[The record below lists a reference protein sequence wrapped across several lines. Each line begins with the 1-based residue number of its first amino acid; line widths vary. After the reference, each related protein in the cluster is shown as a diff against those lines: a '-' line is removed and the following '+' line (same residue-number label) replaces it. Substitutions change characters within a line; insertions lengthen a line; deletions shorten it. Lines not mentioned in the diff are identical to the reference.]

1 MKRRLKIYFIHSTKI
16 DYTNTLY
23 RYIISSPVC
32 IRHEL
37 MLPHTKNYQS
47 KYVKDLI
54 KEADIIVAEVSKPN
68 FGLKLELK
76 WAFKSGKP
84 IKYISLD
91 NTISKKVKKYVPE
104 IEMITDD
111 TTFIKIVEDFI
122 NFYADKSVEELKN
135 PTIVLGDLD

>member
-1 MKRRLKIYFIHSTKI
+1 MKRRLKVYFIHSTKI
-16 DYTNTLY
+16 DYTNEYY
-23 RYIISSPVC
+23 RYILSSPVC

-37 MLPHTKNYQS
+37 MLPQTKNYQT

-54 KEADIIVAEVSKPN
+54 NEADIIVAEVSKPT

-91 NTISKKVKKYVPE
+91 NTIPKKVKKYVPE
-104 IEMITDD
+104 IEIIDD
-111 TTFIKIVEDFI
+111 DKTFVKIIEDFI
-122 NFYADKSVEELKN
+122 SFYADKSVEELKN
-135 PTIVLGDLD
+135 PTIVLGDLE